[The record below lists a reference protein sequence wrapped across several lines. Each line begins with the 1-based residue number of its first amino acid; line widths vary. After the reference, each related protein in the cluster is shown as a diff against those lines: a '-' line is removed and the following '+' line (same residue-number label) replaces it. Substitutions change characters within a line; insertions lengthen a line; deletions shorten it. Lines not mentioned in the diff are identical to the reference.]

1 MLRTAG
7 NRFTNKA
14 SLKKL
19 ASSRRGFSSTPQPK
33 PQSPILTSKRQP
45 DGGDYSPILALLG
58 IVTIFGLPVYYIK
71 TEKIQ
76 LDSQVENIIGTL
88 LGTSTVL
95 YLRPDRDFKGNID
108 LSYGE
113 TADGATGSKEG
124 SSEEQ
129 SESSSSSVKESGS
142 NGADGSNSSATSS
155 DLSSGLSSNIFGSNG
170 GGAADTHTNKGEG
183 KTEDLVCPL
192 PQKKTQDAIVTTAD
206 AAGGSDASGSSD
218 ENSLVCPIPQKITG
232 SSAVAVV
239 DAKELASSYSKEHS
253 SGGAAT
259 PAGSSSGTTD
269 AVCPMPQSKA
279 AAAGAGAGV
288 GAGVGAG
295 GDAVGNTTSKSSTDS
310 SSASKTGAFYY
321 LFWRE

>member
-45 DGGDYSPILALLG
+45 DGGDFSPILALLG

-76 LDSQVENIIGTL
+76 LDSQIENIVGTL

-129 SESSSSSVKESGS
+129 SESSSSSAKESGS

-155 DLSSGLSSNIFGSNG
+155 DLSSGLASNVFGSNAG
-170 GGAADTHTNKGEG
+170 GSADTHTNKGEG

-192 PQKKTQDAIVTTAD
+192 PQKKTQDAIVTTAG

-218 ENSLVCPIPQKITG
+218 EDSLVCPIPQKITG

-239 DAKELASSYSKEHS
+239 DAKELALSHSREHS

-259 PAGSSSGTTD
+259 PAVSSSTNTD
-269 AVCPMPQSKA
+269 AVCPMPQNK
-279 AAAGAGAGV
+279 AAGAGAG
-288 GAGVGAG
+288 
-295 GDAVGNTTSKSSTDS
+295 GDAIGNTTSKSSTDS
-310 SSASKTGAFYY
+310 SSASKTGVFYY
-321 LFWRE
+321 LFWNE

>member
-45 DGGDYSPILALLG
+45 DGGDFSPILALLG

-129 SESSSSSVKESGS
+129 SESSSSAKESGS

-155 DLSSGLSSNIFGSNG
+155 DLFSGLSSNIFGSNA
-170 GGAADTHTNKGEG
+170 GGAADTHTNIGEG
-183 KTEDLVCPL
+183 KAEDLVCPL
-192 PQKKTQDAIVTTAD
+192 PQKKTQDAIVATAG
-206 AAGGSDASGSSD
+206 AAGGSDTSGSSD
-218 ENSLVCPIPQKITG
+218 ENSLVCPIPQKLIG
-232 SSAVAVV
+232 SSGSVAVV

-279 AAAGAGAGV
+279 AGA
-288 GAGVGAG
+288 GAG

-310 SSASKTGAFYY
+310 SSATKTGVSFHI
-321 LFWRE
+321 FCR

>member
-45 DGGDYSPILALLG
+45 DGGDFSPIMALLG

-71 TEKIQ
+71 KEKIQ

-124 SSEEQ
+124 SSEEH

-155 DLSSGLSSNIFGSNG
+155 DLSSGLSSNILGSNA

-183 KTEDLVCPL
+183 KAEDLVCPL
-192 PQKKTQDAIVTTAD
+192 PQKKTQDAIVTTAG
-206 AAGGSDASGSSD
+206 AAGGSNASGSSD

-232 SSAVAVV
+232 SSGSVAVV
-239 DAKELASSYSKEHS
+239 DAKELASSHSKEHS

-279 AAAGAGAGV
+279 AGAGA
-288 GAGVGAG
+288 GAG
-295 GDAVGNTTSKSSTDS
+295 GDAVGNSTSKSSTDS
-310 SSASKTGAFYY
+310 SSASKAGVFYY
-321 LFWRE
+321 LFWKE

>member
-45 DGGDYSPILALLG
+45 DGGDFSPIMALLG

-129 SESSSSSVKESGS
+129 SKSSSSSVKESGS
-142 NGADGSNSSATSS
+142 NGADGSNSSTTFS
-155 DLSSGLSSNIFGSNG
+155 DLSSGLSSNIFGSNA
-170 GGAADTHTNKGEG
+170 GGAADTHADKGEG
-183 KTEDLVCPL
+183 KGEDTVCPL
-192 PQKKTQDAIVTTAD
+192 PQKKTQDAIVTTAG
-206 AAGGSDASGSSD
+206 AAGGSDAIGSSD

-232 SSAVAVV
+232 SSGSVAVV
-239 DAKELASSYSKEHS
+239 DAKELASSHFKEHS

-279 AAAGAGAGV
+279 AGAG
-288 GAGVGAG
+288 
-295 GDAVGNTTSKSSTDS
+295 AVGNTTSKPSTDS
-310 SSASKTGAFYY
+310 SSASKAGA
-321 LFWRE
+321 LFHLFLRV